1 MGNVND
7 IVEVRVSLLSRLT
20 AYLGQRFCGLVHGHH
35 EVLHFDGARML
46 MRCTSCGHDSPGLTV
61 DNLPPT
67 RTYAGDPKR
76 HILTNTKS
84 AVRK

>member
-1 MGNVND
+1 MENV
-7 IVEVRVSLLSRLT
+7 VSESRVSILSRLSV
-20 AYLGQRFCGLVHGHH
+20 YLGQRFCGMYHGHH

-46 MRCTSCGHDSPGLTV
+46 MRCTSCGHDSPGFTV
-61 DNLPPT
+61 DNVPPT

-76 HILTNTKS
+76 HILTKS